1 MTKMLES
8 KKVDGSAKLYN
19 LFIYTTEIDTQ
30 QELTPIFSHQFLL
43 RCVRLF
49 IIYSR
54 LDN

>member
-8 KKVDGSAKLYN
+8 KKVDGSAKLCN

-30 QELTPIFSHQFLL
+30 QEL